1 MQTHRSLPSSPA
13 AHELAAQQLLLA
25 GGAHHR
31 TKRSMNH
38 LCGPGCNGGCPESDL
53 FRQQHARK
61 EKRADKQRDK
71 LKEKQAL
78 LVAAVEG
85 AVDGTAP
92 QASYRVLTD

>member
-1 MQTHRSLPSSPA
+1 
-13 AHELAAQQLLLA
+13 
-25 GGAHHR
+25 
-31 TKRSMNH
+31 MNH

-92 QASYRVLTD
+92 QASYPLYATLKPLYAMGLPAALLYDGEHCLSPGEQI